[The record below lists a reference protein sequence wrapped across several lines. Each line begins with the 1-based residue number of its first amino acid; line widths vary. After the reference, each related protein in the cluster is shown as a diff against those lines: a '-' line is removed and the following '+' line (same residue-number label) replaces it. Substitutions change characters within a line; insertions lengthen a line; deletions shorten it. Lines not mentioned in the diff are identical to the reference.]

1 MDFAD
6 ILRLAWRNLRESK
19 LRSTLTTL
27 GIVIGVAVIVTLVSF
42 GLGLQRNTIDRFRA
56 LDLFTEITVF
66 GRSLERLATAQINGE
81 TPDASPADNA
91 NSNNS
96 NTKTQ
101 ETPRGDTPGGRRLP
115 LDQDPQVL
123 LDDTILAAIQK

>member
-66 GRSLERLATAQINGE
+66 GRSLERLATTQINGE
-81 TPDASPADNA
+81 TPDASPTANA
-91 NSNNS
+91 NTN
-96 NTKTQ
+96 
-101 ETPRGDTPGGRRLP
+101 
-115 LDQDPQVL
+115 
-123 LDDTILAAIQK
+123 